1 MSYIVIEIQTNS
13 DGTVGNLV
21 NAYADRMQAEQQYHT
36 VLASAAVSA
45 LPVHAAVL
53 LTNDGRLI
61 ASQAYHDGEDE

>member
-61 ASQAYHDGEDE
+61 ASQAYHHGEDE